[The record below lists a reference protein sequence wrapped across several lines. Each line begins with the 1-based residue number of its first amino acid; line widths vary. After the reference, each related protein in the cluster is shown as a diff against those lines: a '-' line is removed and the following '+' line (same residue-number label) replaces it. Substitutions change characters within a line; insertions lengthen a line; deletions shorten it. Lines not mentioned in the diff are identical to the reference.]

1 MMAYNESYIDLG
13 CGASSKLQ
21 KHSARRTFEALR
33 ERSLCSQL
41 NHSLQRAFHSFGS
54 QSNSNLLRGVIMRN
68 VAIAATLLSFALV
81 GSASAQQAIATDPFT
96 GAVRS
101 ANAAAAQGAAAA
113 GPLGALVAA
122 PLGLAA
128 GAVTGTL
135 GAVGTVAGAV
145 TGVPTS
151 GAASTG
157 YGYCPAGSTPV
168 TPPNTA
174 SPAVTG
180 VGYCQAVAAPVA
192 YSQPATRRVASVAS
206 RRAVS
211 RLAYSAPRRTM
222 TRRVASRT
230 AASSRRVGFRTG
242 PAHGRMAAMNHVRV
256 Y

>member
-1 MMAYNESYIDLG
+1 MMVYNESYINLG

-21 KHSARRTFEALR
+21 KHSARRTFEAPS

-41 NHSLQRAFHSFGS
+41 NHSLQRAFHSSGS
-54 QSNSNLLRGVIMRN
+54 QPNSNLLRGVIMRN

-81 GSASAQQAIATDPFT
+81 GSASAQQALATDPFT
-96 GAVRS
+96 GAVRG

-145 TGVPTS
+145 TGVPAY
-151 GAASTG
+151 GAGSTG
-157 YGYCPAGSTPV
+157 YSYCPAGYTPV
-168 TPPNTA
+168 TPPNTL

-192 YSQPATRRVASVAS
+192 YSQPATRRVASVALQ
-206 RRAVS
+206 RGGL
-211 RLAYSAPRRTM
+211 RLP
-222 TRRVASRT
+222 
-230 AASSRRVGFRTG
+230 FRPPPG
-242 PAHGRMAAMNHVRV
+242 
-256 Y
+256 

>member
-68 VAIAATLLSFALV
+68 VAIAATLLSFTLV
-81 GSASAQQAIATDPFT
+81 GSASAQQVIATDPFT
-96 GAVRS
+96 GAVRG

-145 TGVPTS
+145 TGVPTY

-157 YGYCPAGSTPV
+157 YGYCPAGYTPV
-168 TPPNTA
+168 TPPNTP

-211 RLAYSAPRRTM
+211 RLAYGAPRRTLAQ
-222 TRRVASRT
+222 RVASRT

-242 PAHGRMAAMNHVRV
+242 PAHGRMAAMNHTRV